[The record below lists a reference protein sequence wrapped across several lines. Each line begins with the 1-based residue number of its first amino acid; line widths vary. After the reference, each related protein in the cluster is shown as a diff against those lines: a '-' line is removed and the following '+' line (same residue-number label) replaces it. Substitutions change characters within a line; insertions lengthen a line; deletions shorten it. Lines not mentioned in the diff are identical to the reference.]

1 MKRII
6 YCSTLIVLILSV
18 LAFSVGCC
26 PVFENI
32 ANWISN
38 DNNDG
43 TGRATDSDNT
53 GKTAEER
60 AENIQPIAVM
70 EVYQQNSGSDYF
82 AVGNPVY
89 FSAADSSDANGDILN
104 FRWEIGDTVISDDER
119 TSYIFDSTGKYEITL
134 AVDDGT
140 SIVEAS
146 KQIYLAEFP
155 ENISIKREYEITIG
169 IEYAIINKG
178 PGDIKDITCLFE
190 IPQTYRPFQIIK
202 SIDSGPGKTDD
213 IYSDDYNLLARFDL
227 GDLSAGESAKAY
239 INCDA
244 VLYEYEYTQI
254 SDAEYSY
261 DPEDGDLSL
270 YTVSEYYIN
279 SDSRQ
284 VRSAVESVIGEE
296 TDPVKIAEK
305 LYDFVID
312 KMVYDEEKLAL
323 GISDYSYASEI
334 LQKGKGICTDYSIL
348 YTALCRAAGIPAKF
362 VQGLPIFSIVSEG
375 NGELPYGHAW
385 VEIKLPGYGWIPVDI
400 TAEGGFMAFNY
411 YLNME
416 TYKGSGV
423 FYKSLL
429 IEDEDYYPAGFYYFW
444 EGDIEPEVTREEV
457 YRVSGLDAGDISVI
471 SEKEFLD
478 EVESVLSGFNATLS
492 HTGQAHSE
500 GWIFNDEQEIAIEET
515 LLAGLV
521 EISQQLKNIF
531 YPEGSA
537 ADRNNLVAIS
547 EEVNLHKQEQIQCMK
562 TGNYD
567 CYQSEYN
574 MFMDSLGRLFDYY
587 NNMVDSFNQKY

>member
-6 YCSTLIVLILSV
+6 YCSTLIILILSV
-18 LAFSVGCC
+18 PVFNVGCC

-32 ANWISN
+32 ANWISS

-43 TGRATDSDNT
+43 TDRTTDSYNKGET
-53 GKTAEER
+53 TEER
-60 AENIQPIAVM
+60 AENIQPIAVL
-70 EVYQQNSGSDYF
+70 EIYQQNSDSDYF

-104 FRWEIGDTVISDDER
+104 FRWEIGDTVISDDEI
-119 TSYIFDSTGKYEITL
+119 TSYIFNSTGKYEITL
-134 AVDDGT
+134 TVDDGT
-140 SIVEAS
+140 SMVEAS
-146 KQIYLAEFP
+146 KQIYLVELP
-155 ENISIKREYEITIG
+155 ENISIRREYEITIG

-202 SIDSGPGKTDD
+202 SINSGPGKTDD

-261 DPEDGDLSL
+261 DPEDSDLSL
-270 YTVSEYYIN
+270 YTISEYYIN
-279 SDSRQ
+279 SDSQ
-284 VRSAVESVIGEE
+284 QIKSAVKSVIGEE

-305 LYDFVID
+305 LYDFVIN

-323 GISDYSYASEI
+323 GISDYLLASEI
-334 LQKGKGICTDYSIL
+334 LQKGKGVCTDYSIL

-362 VQGLPIFSIVSEG
+362 VQGLPVFSIVTEG
-375 NGELPYGHAW
+375 KGELPYGHAW
-385 VEIKLPGYGWIPVDI
+385 AELKLPGYGWIPVDI
-400 TAEGGFMAFNY
+400 TAEGGFMDYNY

-416 TYKGSGV
+416 TYKGSGM

-429 IEDEDYYPAGFYYFW
+429 INGEDYYPAGFYYFW
-444 EGDIEPEVTREEV
+444 EGDMEPEVTREEV
-457 YRVSGLDAGDISVI
+457 YRVSGLDPGDLGVI
-471 SEKEFLD
+471 TENEFVD
-478 EVESVLSGFNATLS
+478 EVKSLLSEYNAALS
-492 HTGQAHSE
+492 HANQAHSE
-500 GWIFNDEQEIAIEET
+500 GWIFNDEQEVAVEET
-515 LLAGLV
+515 LLARLM
-521 EISQQLKNIF
+521 ELNLKLKNIF

-537 ADRNNLVAIS
+537 TDINNLVAIS
-547 EEVNLHKQEQIQCMK
+547 EEISLHKQEQIQCMK
-562 TGNYD
+562 AGNHD
-567 CYQSEYN
+567 CYLSEYN
-574 MFMDSLGRLFDYY
+574 MFIDSLERLFDYY
-587 NNMVDSFNQKY
+587 NNMVESFNQKY